1 MKKILVCLI
10 LALSVLLSLFN
21 VSYAANDEFSLL
33 TKLGITSDFSDNETV
48 LTRKDLCELAIEIT
62 GASIIKNGKAVFL
75 DVPEK
80 HKDFAVINT
89 AYLNGLVAGHSDMTF
104 KPEQVAVTTDTACIF
119 ATMLGY
125 GGLARNMSRD
135 EFDAFCIEIV
145 ADAGVFSGSNY
156 GELTR
161 YKFGKMLLK
170 TLEANIAMVNIN
182 TNGVT
187 YSTSNEMYI
196 TSKYGL
202 TVLKGTLQAVG
213 EASIRNIQP
222 VSYGHVLIDGMLYE
236 SNGFNAIDYLGQK
249 VKAVVDDEEKL
260 LISIIPL
267 TDDEIVI
274 DAKDIISFENFVI
287 EYWDDDKVK
296 TQTISQSSRIILNEK
311 NASYDESLIK
321 PLVGS
326 IKLVGDTSVF
336 ENVIVTSEVY
346 VKVGSISEDVLLDSI
361 LNKKIDLTDKDIVCY
376 YGGQKSDLNSVN
388 RDSYL
393 RIAADKIKI
402 DTDGV
407 VWIDNANSE
416 RLIINIISHEE
427 VQGKVTGHSEE
438 YVNIN
443 NNNYTYS
450 NYLMTL
456 IQKGLIK
463 KPALAA
469 QGVFIVNE
477 KGELIAYKNE
487 SVFTAQNNYRYG
499 YILKCFEDEV
509 GEGICFVLVNDSAE
523 RVVLNASS
531 KFRLNDERKTS
542 LESLKVSD
550 GANTDLYVDGEL
562 RRQLVMF
569 KLNDKGEITAL
580 YTAKDYANQYLLNSN
595 SIATEVPNPTY
606 KEEGYGGYDEEK
618 FSLDYV
624 AKSQLYRKGFEHLYS
639 FKEDTILFTVPKDPS
654 NTKKYQILM
663 TGASNGFE
671 YDNSYSMSVYN
682 VDEDY
687 SMGIILQDYSLSAET
702 GATDL
707 GYMYTGGQHQSH
719 IITSESMVWNDDVGE
734 VMKQY
739 EADAFVYG
747 SPGVT
752 QTKYLVTDDY
762 TLTAGDKHITEF
774 NGTTFDQLSPGDI
787 IHYYTD
793 SEGMINRFRLVLKMS
808 SRFNRDGSITYGKL
822 TLPSNSMEGS
832 MIVCLSKVVG
842 YDSSGNLL
850 CSYSGTNDFETLYKV
865 AKTSNVYLYGR
876 ERQNGMVIDFTDI
889 EIDDTIVTR
898 SESGAVKEIFVY
910 R

>member
-1 MKKILVCLI
+1 MKKILICLI

-33 TKLGITSDFSDNETV
+33 KKLGIASDFSDNETV

-80 HKDFAVINT
+80 HKDFDIINT
-89 AYLNGLVAGHSDMTF
+89 AYINGLVAGYADMTF
-104 KPEQVAVTTDTACIF
+104 KPEKSAVTTDAACIL

-170 TLEANIAMVNIN
+170 TLEANIAMVDIN
-182 TNGVT
+182 SNGVT

-213 EASIRNIQP
+213 EASIKNIQP
-222 VSYGHVLIDGMLYE
+222 VSYGYVLIDGMLYE
-236 SNGFNAIDYLGQK
+236 SNGVNAIDYLGQK
-249 VKAVVDDEEKL
+249 VKAVVDDEEKI

-267 TDDEIVI
+267 TNDEIVI

-287 EYWDDDKVK
+287 KYWDNDKIK
-296 TQTISQSSRIILNEK
+296 NQRISQSSRIILNEK

-321 PLVGS
+321 PLSGS
-326 IKLVGDTSVF
+326 VKLVGDTSAY
-336 ENVIVTSEVY
+336 ETMIVTSEVY
-346 VKVGSISEDVLLDSI
+346 VKVGSISEDVLHDSI
-361 LNKKIDLTDKDIVCY
+361 LNKKIDLTDKDIICY
-376 YGGQKSDLNSVN
+376 YGEQKSDLNSVN

-393 RIAADKIKI
+393 RIAADRIKI

-407 VWIDNANSE
+407 VWIDNANAE

-438 YVNIN
+438 YVGIN
-443 NNNYTYS
+443 NNNYTY
-450 NYLMTL
+450 NKYLLTL
-456 IQKGLIK
+456 IQKGIIK

-469 QGVFIVNE
+469 QGAFIINE

-487 SVFTAQNNYRYG
+487 SVFTAENNYRYG
-499 YILKCFEDEV
+499 YILNCFEDEA
-509 GEGICFVLVNDSAE
+509 GDGICIALVNDSAE
-523 RVVLNASS
+523 KMVLKASS
-531 KFRLNDERKTS
+531 KFRFNNERKTS
-542 LESLKVSD
+542 LASLKVSD
-550 GANTDLYVDGEL
+550 GANTDLFVDGVL

-569 KLNDKGEITAL
+569 KLNDKGEITVL
-580 YTAKDYANQYLLNSN
+580 YTAKDYANQYLLDSN
-595 SIATEVPNPTY
+595 SIATEIPNPTY
-606 KEEGYGGYDEEK
+606 KEDGYRGYDEEN

-624 AKSQLYRKGFEHLYS
+624 AKSQLYRNGFEHLYS

-654 NTKKYQILM
+654 NIKKYQILL
-663 TGASNGFE
+663 TDASKEFLK
-671 YDNSYSMSVYN
+671 DNTYSMSAYN

-687 SMGIILQDYSLSAET
+687 SLGLILRDYSIVAET
-702 GATDL
+702 GNSDL
-707 GYMYTGGQHQSH
+707 GYMYTEGKHQSH
-719 IITSESMVWNDDVGE
+719 IITSESLVWDDDAGE
-734 VMKQY
+734 VKKQY
-739 EADAFVYG
+739 EANAFVYG
-747 SPGVT
+747 IGGT
-752 QTKYLVTDDY
+752 IEKKYLVTDDY
-762 TLTAGDKHITEF
+762 TLTAGDKYITEF

-787 IHYYTD
+787 IHYYAD
-793 SEGMINRFRLVLKMS
+793 SEGMVNRFRLVLKMS
-808 SRFNRDGSITYGKL
+808 SRFNRDGSVTYGKL
-822 TLPSNSMEGS
+822 TLPNQVMEGS
-832 MIVCLSKVVG
+832 MVVCLSKVVG
-842 YDSSGNLL
+842 YDSSGKLL
-850 CSYSGTNDFETLYKV
+850 CSYSGTDDFETLYKV
-865 AKTSNVYLYGR
+865 AKTANVYLYNMR
-876 ERQNGMVIDFTDI
+876 VQNGMVIDFSDI

-898 SESGAVKEIFVY
+898 SESGVVREIFVY